1 MPTSMPC
8 VTRAKRC
15 LHPDCYDRLGRK
27 VGLELERSK
36 RPLKQQLLPS
46 STEQRAAKQLRL
58 RICEKQQ
65 QESLL
70 QQQRAVGFE
79 LSSGTG
85 SKSLHKP
92 RALPPG
98 TVAPPAPRS
107 VIRPPAKPTKRKG
120 CGGEATYFHVL
131 GQPWESKGFAEL
143 AKEEVDRMRAARPPT
158 ADELLA
164 DHERHQEEERLNK
177 EEEERVRTYY
187 HEIDEAR
194 RERELEAQRQIDA
207 EADDDDEVKATEA
220 RRLMVLHKSLQARY
234 ATDQRVQTA
243 DRAIGAAKCSAM
255 WTAQIEERAMIERL
269 QEQHDEE
276 QAKKDNAFNE
286 SKWGTLPHQELLAHN
301 KRLEFG
307 AAVRQQIND
316 RRQLRH
322 LAEERRRE
330 ESRQMRD
337 AFEEFKRFQTEQAQA
352 SGQRKRDYRKE
363 LFHYIQLHQDFSRML
378 CEQERRDELRANDF
392 VLKKEQQRLEQRQQ
406 KAAIEADKARKRDAL
421 YVIQQ
426 KILDAK
432 DNREEMRLLAEH
444 ERLERKYRMEE
455 RQAVEHRRRLVSE
468 LRLGNR
474 LAMEQINKLKA
485 CYYTQRQREMDEVK
499 EERARYEQQQK
510 AEQQQRLG
518 KKLSLHHGVT
528 AQMEEHERARRR
540 DLEQERVASERARVL
555 EEQRQKEIDMVISVK
570 LDELAKKRCLPHNA
584 IQSLTAR
591 VASGASKKLSNHF
604 QP

>member
-1 MPTSMPC
+1 MPTMPC
-8 VTRAKRC
+8 VTRANRS

-36 RPLKQQLLPS
+36 RPSKLLP
-46 STEQRAAKQLRL
+46 TDQRAAKQLRL

-70 QQQRAVGFE
+70 QQQRAVGFH
-79 LSSGTG
+79 LSSGPG
-85 SKSLHKP
+85 SKSLTKP

-98 TVAPPAPRS
+98 TVAPPAVRLPYRS
-107 VIRPPAKPTKRKG
+107 PAKPTKRKG

-143 AKEEVDRMRAARPPT
+143 AKQEVDRMRASRPPT
-158 ADELLA
+158 AEELQA
-164 DHERHQEEERLNK
+164 EQERNQEEERLNK
-177 EEEERVRTYY
+177 EEEERVRTHY

-194 RERELEAQRQIDA
+194 RERELEVQRQIDA
-207 EADDDDEVKATEA
+207 EADDDDEEKAAEA
-220 RRLMVLHKSLQARY
+220 RRLMVLHKSLQARH
-234 ATDQRVQTA
+234 ATDERVQTA
-243 DRAIGAAKCSAM
+243 IRAIGAAKCSAM
-255 WTAQIEERAMIERL
+255 WTAQIEERAMMERL
-269 QEQHDEE
+269 QEEHDVE
-276 QAKKDNAFNE
+276 QARKDTAFNE

-337 AFEEFKRFQTEQAQA
+337 AFEEFKRFQAEQSLQ

-363 LFHYIQLHQDFSRML
+363 LFHYIQLHQEFGRLL
-378 CEQERRDELRANDF
+378 CEQERRDELRANDY

-406 KAAIEADKARKRDAL
+406 KAAVEADKSRKRDAL

-444 ERLERKYRMEE
+444 ERLERKYRLEE
-455 RQAVEHRRRLVSE
+455 RQAVEHRRRLVAE
-468 LRLGNR
+468 LRHGNR
-474 LAMEQINKLKA
+474 QAMEQINKLKA
-485 CYYTQRQREMDEVK
+485 CYYAQRQREMDEVK
-499 EERARYEQQQK
+499 EERARYEQQRKVELDQK
-510 AEQQQRLG
+510 LG
-518 KKLSLHHGVT
+518 RKLSLHQGVT

-540 DLEQERVASERARVL
+540 DLEQERVESDRARAL
-555 EEQRQKEIDMVISVK
+555 EQQRQKEIDMVISVK
-570 LDELAKKRCLPHNA
+570 LDELAKKRCLPQNA
-584 IQSLTAR
+584 IQSLTGR
-591 VASGASKKLSNHF
+591 VASAAHKKLSNHF